1 MCSLRRFATRGWKS
15 PQILIGIRLRLAGS
29 PVSMIRREIRWN
41 FGSHLPSKCRI
52 GFAPV
57 SGTLPAVN
65 PAPAVLRAFPLR
77 SSQSSPAS
85 IRSKC
90 ARTGT
95 RHRVVRS
102 AHHTAMATFSSQR
115 SSHLLPT
122 RRPALVD
129 VHPSHGPIHSWRD
142 FFIHLATI
150 TIGLLI
156 ALGLEGYVEWVHHRH
171 LLHEAESSLR
181 EEIRGNASKMG
192 ETIARLHQSQQEL
205 KDDLT
210 ILSYVIKNRKWPESA
225 NFSIKFDITRFD
237 NVSWD

>member
-1 MCSLRRFATRGWKS
+1 M
-15 PQILIGIRLRLAGS
+15 
-29 PVSMIRREIRWN
+29 
-41 FGSHLPSKCRI
+41 
-52 GFAPV
+52 
-57 SGTLPAVN
+57 
-65 PAPAVLRAFPLR
+65 
-77 SSQSSPAS
+77 
-85 IRSKC
+85 
-90 ARTGT
+90 
-95 RHRVVRS
+95 
-102 AHHTAMATFSSQR
+102 
-115 SSHLLPT
+115 
-122 RRPALVD
+122 VD

-142 FFIHLATI
+142 FFIHLVTI

-210 ILSYVIKNRKWPESA
+210 ILGYVIKNRKWPESA

-237 NVSWD
+237 NVSWDTARSTGALSFMSYREAQDYSAIYGLQSQLDPAETQAARDAIISLAPFVNLATDTPEVPAIAEAIAEEQKIELFQSQLQLVDALLAALDRKYKGYLGAPAQ